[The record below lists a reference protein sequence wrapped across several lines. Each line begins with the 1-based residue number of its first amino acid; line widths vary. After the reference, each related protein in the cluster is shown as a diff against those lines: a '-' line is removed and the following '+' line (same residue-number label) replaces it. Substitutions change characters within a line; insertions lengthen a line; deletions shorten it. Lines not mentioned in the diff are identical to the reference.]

1 MEVIDTLEE
10 EVEKLRLDRDSL
22 KQQHGQI
29 DRERDKVIDNHV
41 TRSNSSTDRSTESA
55 IR

>member
-29 DRERDKVIDNHV
+29 DRERDKVRDHV
-41 TRSNSSTDRSTESA
+41 TRSNSSTDSSIASA